1 MANETILVVDDEKEI
16 RNLITI
22 YLKNEGY
29 KVLQAGDGEEGL
41 RLLEE
46 NEVHL
51 VVLDIMMPK
60 VDGIHMCMKVREE
73 KEMPIIMLSAKT
85 QDMDKI
91 LGLTTGADDYV
102 TKPFNPLELIARIK
116 SQLRRYM
123 KMNGFS
129 IQNEDELEIGEM
141 KINIST
147 HKVIVEGEE
156 VKLTPR
162 EFSILELLARNPGMV
177 FSAEQIY
184 EKVWNE
190 RSFQSDN
197 TVMVHIRKV
206 REKIE
211 ENPRKPRYIKQYGEW
226 GIRLKKIFNPFTYIR
241 KIRQLIEKLVKSVR
255 KSIRIQL
262 ITTFAACA
270 LLGVFAKERTI
281 FENANRKATVDYR
294 SGMQQINY
302 QAQRATN
309 SSVHENKLEAI
320 SNMIETENQNLE
332 RGNRALKILVTDES
346 GKVVYKTKQ
355 AQEEQIDLHNTIRNA
370 ASFAINYSNGQD
382 IFENTRKEFIAFHL
396 LQ

>member
-1 MANETILVVDDEKEI
+1 MAHETILVVDDEKEI

-41 RLLEE
+41 HLLEE

-60 VDGIHMCMKVREE
+60 IDGIHMCMKVREE

-123 KMNGFS
+123 KMNGFA

-211 ENPRKPRYIKQYGEW
+211 ENPRKPRYIKTVW
-226 GIRLKKIFNPFTYIR
+226 GVGYK
-241 KIRQLIEKLVKSVR
+241 IEK
-255 KSIRIQL
+255 
-262 ITTFAACA
+262 
-270 LLGVFAKERTI
+270 
-281 FENANRKATVDYR
+281 
-294 SGMQQINY
+294 
-302 QAQRATN
+302 
-309 SSVHENKLEAI
+309 
-320 SNMIETENQNLE
+320 
-332 RGNRALKILVTDES
+332 
-346 GKVVYKTKQ
+346 
-355 AQEEQIDLHNTIRNA
+355 
-370 ASFAINYSNGQD
+370 D
-382 IFENTRKEFIAFHL
+382 I
-396 LQ
+396 